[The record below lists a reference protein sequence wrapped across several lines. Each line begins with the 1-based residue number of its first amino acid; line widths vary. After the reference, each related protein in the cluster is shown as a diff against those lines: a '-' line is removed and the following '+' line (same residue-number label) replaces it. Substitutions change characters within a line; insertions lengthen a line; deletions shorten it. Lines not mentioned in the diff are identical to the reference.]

1 LSLLRVFRKVTI
13 HTSVQYL
20 MKGIIMG
27 ATNRKGTRGSRRYLW
42 VWACAV
48 VLFSGVMLAGS
59 QGLAAEMLK
68 MGLLEEPKTLNVWR
82 ATDAWSNKVLGLL
95 YQPLYIRDPK
105 TLDLIPWLAA
115 EPPLFNEK
123 ELSYTVKLRPAK
135 WSDGTELTSEDVA
148 FTGNFIRDFKIPQ
161 DYSKWSFVEKIE
173 TPDHHTV
180 KFYLKEPQ
188 AIFVSRSLTTPIVQ
202 KKEWAD
208 RIEAAKKTE
217 KPLGTILNEKIEIP
231 VSSGPFVLKEWRS
244 GSYLFLEK
252 NPHFFGTGQT
262 IQGRN
267 LGPYIDGVIFKVFGT
282 SDAAILALKKGTVDM
297 FWWGVQPGYMED
309 LRANPDIDLFQNE
322 KSSLYYMGFNVR
334 KPPFNDAN
342 LRRAVAT
349 LVDEDFIIKRILQG
363 YGAKMHSIVPSG
375 NTFWYCP
382 EVPRYGEGL
391 DREARIKKA
400 FDILK
405 NAGYTWQI
413 APVEASGKVVNGEGI
428 MLPDGKPMERF
439 TILTP
444 PADYDPHRA
453 MCGMMMQEWLRML
466 GIPAYSKPMAFGAL
480 LQQVKARHEFDAFVL
495 GYGNLSLDP
504 DYLRNFFFSG
514 NDKPNGWNMSGYNN
528 PEFDKIAD
536 ESARTMDRDKRQ
548 ALIWEMQKIIMRDV
562 PYLPLYNPSLIEAVH
577 KGRFAGWVQMLGGIG
592 NLWTFCELKPA
603 K

>member
-1 LSLLRVFRKVTI
+1 MGVMNQKPEKGSCGW
-13 HTSVQYL
+13 L
-20 MKGIIMG
+20 M
-27 ATNRKGTRGSRRYLW
+27 A
-42 VWACAV
+42 WACAV
-48 VLFSGVMLAGS
+48 IFALGFLFAGAQAS
-59 QGLAAEMLK
+59 AGEMLK

-82 ATDAWSNKVLGLL
+82 ATDAWSRKVLGLL

-105 TLDLIPWLAA
+105 TLELIPWLAA
-115 EPPLFNEK
+115 EQPVFNEK
-123 ELSYTVKLRPAK
+123 DLSYTVKLRSAR
-135 WSDGTELTSEDVA
+135 WSDGAELTSEDVA
-148 FTGNFIRDFKIPQ
+148 FTGNFIREFKIPQ
-161 DYSKWSFVEKIE
+161 YYSKWNFIKDIQ
-173 TPDHHTV
+173 TPDAHTV
-180 KFYLKEPQ
+180 TFYLKEPQ

-202 KKEWAD
+202 KKEWMD

-231 VSSGPFVLKEWRS
+231 VSSGPFVLKEWRE
-244 GSYLFLEK
+244 GSYLFLTK

-262 IQGRN
+262 IQGRL

-282 SDAAILALKKGTVDM
+282 SDAAILALKKGTIDM

-309 LRANPDIDLFQNE
+309 LRANLNIDLFQNE

-334 KPPFNDAN
+334 RPPFDDPI

-349 LVDEDFIIKRILQG
+349 LVDGDFIIKRILQG
-363 YGAKMHSIVPSG
+363 YAVKMHSIVPPG

-382 EVPRYGEGL
+382 DVPKYGEGL
-391 DREARIKKA
+391 DREGRIKKA
-400 FDILK
+400 FKTLRD
-405 NAGYTWQI
+405 AGYTWQT
-413 APVEASGKVVNGEGI
+413 APVETSGKIVNGEGI
-428 MLPDGKPMERF
+428 ILPNGQPMTQF

-480 LQQVKARHEFDAFVL
+480 LQQVKARHDFDAFVL

-504 DYLRNFFFSG
+504 DYLRNFFLSS
-514 NDKPNGWNMSGYNN
+514 NDKPNGWNMSGYRN
-528 PEFDKIAD
+528 PEFDKIAN

-548 ALIWEMQKIIMRDV
+548 TLIWEMQKIIMRDV
-562 PYLPLYNPSLIEAVH
+562 PYLPLYNPKLIEAVH
-577 KGRFAGWVQMLGGIG
+577 KGRFTGWVQMLGGIG
-592 NLWTFCELKPA
+592 NLWTFCELKPV